1 LAERILSFRQQHGNI
16 NASNLIEI
24 PRLKLTR
31 QLLDMIDFSPVGP
44 EATAYPACIQSDVEV
59 QDFYDYGHIE
69 TSQTPVQY
77 KYTTKA
83 DVDDDDEDFSDEY
96 LLKQEDE
103 EVREHSRF
111 PSNLR
116 KPSDYTLNLGDHQ
129 YYSKIKT
136 AEEIKQEELQ
146 LKRVLSRYQ
155 KLDTNMMDQVPV
167 ERKPVGRKPVHEA
180 NMENTNTKHDFSRER
195 MIQSTPRLLN
205 LNIDTRNPPVKPVL
219 APRRN
224 TQTILRSP
232 SPTPRRSAPS
242 PSPYYSGNIDRHY
255 DRRTPLSPYIVGNK
269 ASYPSSHTYYRQD
282 PQCNQPRHKSIDMPQ
297 GLKYD
302 GTTNWKTFYTKF
314 Q

>member
-111 PSNLR
+111 PSKLR

-167 ERKPVGRKPVHEA
+167 ERKPVGRKPVYGE
-180 NMENTNTKHDFSRER
+180 
-195 MIQSTPRLLN
+195 
-205 LNIDTRNPPVKPVL
+205 
-219 APRRN
+219 
-224 TQTILRSP
+224 
-232 SPTPRRSAPS
+232 
-242 PSPYYSGNIDRHY
+242 Y
-255 DRRTPLSPYIVGNK
+255 
-269 ASYPSSHTYYRQD
+269 
-282 PQCNQPRHKSIDMPQ
+282 
-297 GLKYD
+297 KY
-302 GTTNWKTFYTKF
+302 KT
-314 Q
+314 

>member
-1 LAERILSFRQQHGNI
+1 MSFRQQYGNI
-16 NASNLIEI
+16 NASDLIEI

-69 TSQTPVQY
+69 ISQTPVQY

-83 DVDDDDEDFSDEY
+83 DVDDDEDFSDEY
-96 LLKQEDE
+96 LFKQEDE

-111 PSNLR
+111 PSELR

-146 LKRVLSRYQ
+146 PKRVLSRYQ

-167 ERKPVGRKPVHEA
+167 ERRPAGRKPVHEA
-180 NMENTNTKHDFSRER
+180 NMENTNTKRDFSRER
-195 MIQSTPRLLN
+195 MIQSTPRLLSN
-205 LNIDTRNPPVKPVL
+205 LNIDTRNPPVKPDW
-219 APRRN
+219 
-224 TQTILRSP
+224 QFQHQDEILRQYCDHLLRLLVVELHHHHHITREIS
-232 SPTPRRSAPS
+232 TGNMIEGHL
-242 PSPYYSGNIDRHY
+242 YYHI
-255 DRRTPLSPYIVGNK
+255 
-269 ASYPSSHTYYRQD
+269 Q
-282 PQCNQPRHKSIDMPQ
+282 
-297 GLKYD
+297 
-302 GTTNWKTFYTKF
+302 
-314 Q
+314 